1 MTPLPVM
8 KTSPKVV
15 IVGAG
20 SLFFGRKAIWQMVH
34 SSHLCTGTLALVD
47 THPGHLDK
55 MKRLAEKVIA
65 HNRSPLKLEASTNRR
80 EVLTDADFVVLC
92 FAADNARYRGIDC
105 EVSARFGIRMCSGDT
120 IGPGGLFRAMR
131 ELPEILRAA
140 RDIQELAPE
149 AWVINYINPTTVMG
163 MALRRHAPELKS
175 LALCDAQWNL
185 REVSLKLAGVLEG
198 KEPLTAEVDKD
209 LVLLSS
215 GVNHFT
221 WLLRAEYKGRDLIP
235 AIAAGIARN
244 AERELNPDENDP
256 AYTGAKGHLNSA
268 IQHELYEAFGAIP
281 TVVAHTKEYVRF
293 YQGHHTQP
301 PRIPPLMLFDARAR
315 TQWTDSVW
323 KRVDGYL
330 GGDTPI
336 AEFDTEFGPDPATDL
351 IEGMWANLGKKFFI
365 NTANN
370 GVVPNL
376 ADDAFIEL
384 YSDVD
389 KNGPR
394 PLPCPPLPRGIRG
407 LTEQVLDAHELSVE
421 AIVTRDRSLLRR
433 ALLTDPLTPS
443 IADADGVIEAL
454 LAAEKEQ
461 LPDWH

>member
-1 MTPLPVM
+1 MTS
-8 KTSPKVV
+8 SPKVV

-34 SSHLCTGTLALVD
+34 SPQLRTGTLALVD
-47 THPGHLDK
+47 TDPVHLDK
-55 MKRLAEKVIA
+55 MKRLAEQVIA
-65 HNRSPLKLEASTNRR
+65 HNKSPLKLMASTDRR
-80 EVLTDADFVVLC
+80 QVLKDADFVVLC
-92 FAADNARYRGIDC
+92 FAVNNAHYRGIDC
-105 EVSARFGIRMCSGDT
+105 EISATFGIRMCSGDT

-140 RDIQELAPE
+140 KDIQELAPK

-163 MALRRHAPELKS
+163 MALRRHAPGLKT
-175 LALCDAQWNL
+175 LALCDAQWHL
-185 REVSLKLAGVLEG
+185 RKDYLRIAGILGE
-198 KEPLTAEVDKD
+198 KDPITPEIDKD

-221 WLLRAEYKGRDLIP
+221 WLLRAEYKGRDIIP
-235 AIAAGIARN
+235 AIAAGIARK
-244 AERELNPDENDP
+244 AERELNPEENDP
-256 AYTGAKGHLNSA
+256 AYKGSKGHLNSA
-268 IQHELYEAFGAIP
+268 IQYELYEAFGAFP
-281 TVVAHTKEYVRF
+281 TVIGHTKEYVRY

-301 PRIPPLMLFDARAR
+301 SRIAPLMLFDAKAR

-323 KRVDGYL
+323 KRVDDYL
-330 GGDTPI
+330 SGAAPI

-351 IEGMWANLGKKFFI
+351 IEGMWGNLGKQFFI
-365 NTANN
+365 NTANH
-370 GVVPNL
+370 GAVPNL

-389 KNGPR
+389 MNGPR

-407 LTEQVLDAHELSVE
+407 LSEQVLDTHELTVE
-421 AIVTRDRSLLRR
+421 AIVTRDRRLLRR